1 MNVANFVN
9 FVNIIFRCNL
19 RCIYCM
25 PEDGVDLQPQ
35 SKMLSTEEIL
45 RLAAM
50 FVRSG
55 VDKIRLTGGEV
66 SCAKRKDQSE
76 IEIVKFGHLYTLTC

>member
-1 MNVANFVN
+1 MNVANFVDFLN
-9 FVNIIFRCNL
+9 MIVRCNL

-25 PEDGVDLQPQ
+25 PEDGVNLQPQ
-35 SKMLSTEEIL
+35 SKMLSTGEIL
-45 RLAAM
+45 RLATM
-50 FVRSG
+50 FVGAG

-76 IEIVKFGHLYTLTC
+76 IGILKFGSLCTLTC